1 MTSAAGLMSC
11 MARTRHP
18 DMPCRAVLCCAEA
31 HERIYTYLLYM
42 IATDK
47 SKAQKAIPVL

>member
-1 MTSAAGLMSC
+1 MTSAAGLMFC

-18 DMPCRAVLCCAEA
+18 DVPCRAVLKHMREY
-31 HERIYTYLLYM
+31 IPTYLLYM

-47 SKAQKAIPVL
+47 SKAQKAIPVI